1 MSELKSHD
9 VSSVWIV
16 FGCGGDRDQGKRS
29 EMGEIASKY
38 ADHVILTNDN
48 PRTES
53 PSKIIADIQ
62 KKIKG
67 RVTIEFDRAQAI
79 KMAIRSAEK
88 TDTVLISGKGHENY
102 QLIGEKQIFFSD
114 KLQAETILG
123 ELEIS
128 KSELK
133 GCIA

>member
-1 MSELKSHD
+1 
-9 VSSVWIV
+9 
-16 FGCGGDRDQGKRS
+16 
-29 EMGEIASKY
+29 
-38 ADHVILTNDN
+38 
-48 PRTES
+48 
-53 PSKIIADIQ
+53 
-62 KKIKG
+62 
-67 RVTIEFDRAQAI
+67 
-79 KMAIRSAEK
+79 MAIRSAEK

-114 KLQAETILG
+114 KLQAETILS